1 MATFTITIAGVDRS
15 ANVKVETV
23 DVTVSLDRGG
33 SMAGFTIFDTAT
45 KTGAASIR
53 PIERQEVSIVYD
65 GVTIFGGQI
74 SSILTRQEDDL
85 LYYDVMLQSWDQ
97 VLDAIANN
105 QIVSFVGTSGQQ
117 NVAKRLYHYDDAD
130 EMIRLVSARVP
141 AAWAISA
148 SKVAAGGKVNTYR
161 TSTYKLAKSTSAKTG
176 RRVHDYTT
184 GTLGQSFDKVAR
196 VGGGRWW
203 VDASKVLNYKKAR
216 SNLVG
221 TNYDVE
227 AGTPLTTA
235 ATWVRTTNKGPAGT
249 DDYALVTSTA
259 TSTGYFDVAA
269 TAGKRYYFAAH
280 GYATTA
286 SNLFVEVLFLDAAK
300 TTTLGTTTITYT
312 DAATW
317 KFKSTIAT
325 APASTAYVRMR
336 VRSGAT
342 ATENRV
348 DNLILVEEDA
358 PFGVADAPGSG
369 EIAPLVYV
377 NPSDFPSPINY
388 VYVKGK
394 NTAGSGV
401 RKDMFSIGY
410 FGAAYTA
417 VVEDAKSEDSGDV
430 DVAANDVLN
439 ARAFPEKSVGY
450 KVRWDATT
458 KTLAVGQLQFEN
470 WTALGKSDVGLVS
483 AIHYTWTSNA
493 ICMIDVALGAPGN
506 SLGIL
511 LGKVKT
517 AAVGPAELRGSNPME
532 VRPPSAAAS
541 APQVDT
547 TATKPVVNTLGSF
560 SSGFGPA
567 SVSQRASTTLPVDD
581 TLPDL
586 PAPELPAGSLYA
598 LFPAAGDTVLT
609 RATLYRV
616 SDDGL
621 TWSAATSATLT
632 ADAVASGST
641 GAVLIGDQI
650 VAGTLDANSVN
661 VTNINATNITT
672 GTLTSIAINSGT
684 GRFTVDASGNATA
697 NALTIGATTSDTV
710 GNDTT
715 GRIAIVPASTQSAAS
730 FQVQDDTAGNLYK
743 SANLLS
749 ATAGSST
756 SDSTVTTELAHGF
769 VVGQFVSFHGTGNSV
784 WNAITASLPVQ
795 IKATPTATT
804 FTIRPSTALV
814 ALASNNAGTVRAYK
828 RLNIVAPGGVF
839 VYQSGTGTPTPG
851 VLGSGSLVLGASM
864 TDLGEGGLATLADG
878 EIGFLT
884 ATTPRYGGGANL
896 YSSDGTA
903 TVNTSGMFEAGSHIT
918 GARVIANEY
927 FYTYDGRIYLR
938 GIAANPSV
946 IFRNSANADVGTIS
960 HNLTNFTMNDSVSV
974 TGAVT
979 ASASVTGTIITATS
993 VFYNDTPATT
1003 GTSPTTSGR
1012 GAVWTLTGGTNYR
1025 LDRYVA
1031 PSSGELKK
1039 NIVPTTVAP
1048 EQVYALDLVEFE
1060 YDLDKIAERYPN
1072 VNVAEEGTRQGVIW
1086 EQVADVMPQ
1095 AAIPGNE
1102 TDPVSIDWESLYFGA
1117 LVAIQDLNERLKIV
1131 EEALKAKE

>member
-1 MATFTITIAGVDRS
+1 
-15 ANVKVETV
+15 
-23 DVTVSLDRGG
+23 
-33 SMAGFTIFDTAT
+33 
-45 KTGAASIR
+45 
-53 PIERQEVSIVYD
+53 
-65 GVTIFGGQI
+65 
-74 SSILTRQEDDL
+74 
-85 LYYDVMLQSWDQ
+85 MLQSWDQ
-97 VLDAIANN
+97 VLDALANN
-105 QIVSFVGTSGQQ
+105 SIVSFVGTSGQQ
-117 NVAKRLYHYDDAD
+117 NVSKRLYYYDDAD

-141 AAWAISA
+141 TAWAISA
-148 SKVAAGGKVNTYR
+148 SKVAAGGKVNAYR

-176 RRVHDYTT
+176 RRIHDYTA

-221 TNYDVE
+221 TNYDIE

-235 ATWVRTTNKGPAGT
+235 GTWTRTSNKGPAGT
-249 DDYALVTSTA
+249 DDYALITSSATA
-259 TSTGYFDVAA
+259 LGYFDVAA

-280 GYATTA
+280 GYCTTA
-286 SNLFVEVLFLDAAK
+286 SNLVVQLLFYDAPK
-300 TTTLGTTTITYT
+300 TTLLGSSTITYT
-312 DAATW
+312 DATTW
-317 KFKSTIAT
+317 KFKSAIAK
-325 APASTAYVRMR
+325 APASTAWIRFR
-336 VRSGAT
+336 VNNQAT
-342 ATENRV
+342 ATESRA
-348 DNLILVEEDA
+348 DNLLLVEEDA

-377 NPSDFPSPINY
+377 SPSDFPSPINY

-410 FGAAYTA
+410 FGSAYTA
-417 VVEDAKSEDSGDV
+417 LIEDAKSEDSGDV

-450 KVRWDATT
+450 KVRWDSTT

-493 ICMIDVALGAPGN
+493 VCMMDVALGAPGN

-517 AAVGPAELRGSNPME
+517 AAVGPAELRGSSPME

-567 SVSQRASTTLPVDD
+567 SVSQRASTTAPVAD

-598 LFPAAGDTVLT
+598 LFPAAGDTILT

-621 TWSAATSATLT
+621 TWAAATSATLT

-730 FQVQDDTAGNLYK
+730 FQVQADTAGNLY
-743 SANLLS
+743 SEIGINS

-756 SDSTVTTELAHGF
+756 SDSTVTTDAAHGF
-769 VVGQFVSFHGTGNSV
+769 IAGQFVSFHGTGNAT

-795 IKATPTATT
+795 IKGTPTATT
-804 FTIRPSTALV
+804 FTIRPSVALV
-814 ALASNNAGTVRAYK
+814 ALASNNAGTTRAYK
-828 RLNIVAPGGVF
+828 RLNVVAPGGVF
-839 VYQSGTGTPTPG
+839 VYQSGTTPG
-851 VLGSGSLVLGASM
+851 VLGSGSLVVGSTMATLGQ
-864 TDLGEGGLATLADG
+864 GGLATVADG

-884 ATTPRYGGGANL
+884 ATTPRYGGGGSL
-896 YSSDGTA
+896 YSRTGTSDVSTSGDFILGTSSTSTQGDIEFKAGSGGRIGAFSA
-903 TVNTSGMFEAGSHIT
+903 TAGNTSIGVYNSDRSAYTALVASGFYPNSGSFLMT
-918 GARVIANEY
+918 
-927 FYTYDGRIYLR
+927 
-938 GIAANPSV
+938 
-946 IFRNSANADVGTIS
+946 
-960 HNLTNFTMNDSVSV
+960 HNGTNFTFNDTVAV
-974 TGAVT
+974 TGDVT
-979 ASASVTGTIITATS
+979 ATGTFTATANLS
-993 VFYNDTPATT
+993 ANGAGLFHDTPT
-1003 GTSPTTSGR
+1003 GVTLASGSTVGRTALWTVNSGTQYNLQRWTSTST
-1012 GAVWTLTGGTNYR
+1012 A
-1025 LDRYVA
+1025 A
-1031 PSSGELKK
+1031 LKK
-1039 NIVPTTVAP
+1039 NIRGTSLAP
-1048 EQVYALDLVEFE
+1048 EQLYNLTLVDFE
-1060 YDLDKIAERYPN
+1060 YDMERFAELYPHIN
-1072 VNVAEEGTRQGVIW
+1072 VEATGEQRGVIW
-1086 EQVADVMPQ
+1086 EQVADVMPE
-1095 AAIPGNE
+1095 AAVEGYGPG
-1102 TDPVSIDWESLYFGA
+1102 DPPTIDWERLYFGA

-1131 EEALKAKE
+1131 EKALKAKE

>member
-1 MATFTITIAGVDRS
+1 MAAFTITIAGVDRS

-45 KTGAASIR
+45 KTGATPIR
-53 PIERQEVSIVYD
+53 PTERQAVSIAYD

-97 VLDAIANN
+97 VLDATGNN
-105 QIVSFVGTSGQQ
+105 QIVSFVGTVGQQ
-117 NVAKRLYHYDDAD
+117 NTAKRLYYYDDAD
-130 EMIRLVSARVP
+130 ELIRLLGRAP
-141 AAWAISA
+141 GAWGLTGTKTS
-148 SKVAAGGKVNTYR
+148 AGGKVNAYR
-161 TSTYKLAKSTSAKTG
+161 TSTYKMAKSTSAKTG
-176 RRVHDYTT
+176 RRTHDYTQ
-184 GTLGQSFDKVAR
+184 GSLAQALDKVAR

-203 VDASKVLNYKKAR
+203 IDGSGVLNYKKAR

-259 TSTGYFDVAA
+259 TSTGYLDVAA

-317 KFKSTIAT
+317 TFKSTIAT

-358 PFGVADAPGSG
+358 PFGVADAPGTG
-369 EIAPLVYV
+369 EIAPMVYV
-377 NPSDFPSPINY
+377 SPSDFPSPINY

-394 NTAGSGV
+394 NTAGSGT

-410 FGAAYTA
+410 FGAPYTA
-417 VVEDAKSEDSGDV
+417 VIDDAKSEDSGDV

-450 KVRWDATT
+450 KVRWDSTT

-493 ICMIDVALGAPGN
+493 ICMMDVALGAPGN
-506 SLGIL
+506 SLRIL

-517 AAVGPAELRGSNPME
+517 AAVGVAELRGNSPTE
-532 VRPPSAAAS
+532 VRPPAAAAS
-541 APQVDT
+541 APQVDA
-547 TATKPVVNTLGSF
+547 TAAKPVVNTLGSF

-567 SVSQRASTTLPVDD
+567 SVSQRASTTAPVAD

-586 PAPELPAGSLYA
+586 PVPELPAGSLYA

-672 GTLTSIAINSGT
+672 GTLTSIAIDSGT

-697 NALTIGATTSDTV
+697 NSLTIGATTSDTV
-710 GNDTT
+710 AVSYTHLT
-715 GRIAIVPASTQSAAS
+715 LPTKRIV
-730 FQVQDDTAGNLYK
+730 
-743 SANLLS
+743 
-749 ATAGSST
+749 
-756 SDSTVTTELAHGF
+756 
-769 VVGQFVSFHGTGNSV
+769 
-784 WNAITASLPVQ
+784 
-795 IKATPTATT
+795 
-804 FTIRPSTALV
+804 
-814 ALASNNAGTVRAYK
+814 
-828 RLNIVAPGGVF
+828 
-839 VYQSGTGTPTPG
+839 
-851 VLGSGSLVLGASM
+851 
-864 TDLGEGGLATLADG
+864 
-878 EIGFLT
+878 
-884 ATTPRYGGGANL
+884 
-896 YSSDGTA
+896 
-903 TVNTSGMFEAGSHIT
+903 
-918 GARVIANEY
+918 
-927 FYTYDGRIYLR
+927 
-938 GIAANPSV
+938 
-946 IFRNSANADVGTIS
+946 
-960 HNLTNFTMNDSVSV
+960 
-974 TGAVT
+974 
-979 ASASVTGTIITATS
+979 
-993 VFYNDTPATT
+993 
-1003 GTSPTTSGR
+1003 
-1012 GAVWTLTGGTNYR
+1012 
-1025 LDRYVA
+1025 
-1031 PSSGELKK
+1031 
-1039 NIVPTTVAP
+1039 
-1048 EQVYALDLVEFE
+1048 
-1060 YDLDKIAERYPN
+1060 
-1072 VNVAEEGTRQGVIW
+1072 
-1086 EQVADVMPQ
+1086 
-1095 AAIPGNE
+1095 
-1102 TDPVSIDWESLYFGA
+1102 
-1117 LVAIQDLNERLKIV
+1117 
-1131 EEALKAKE
+1131 